1 MQGTMKQNQLYQEKG
16 WFSAMERRKSSLSRA
31 CALQKICAVRMS
43 ARSAMMLHGVASSYP
58 VAMVLHVLHVQGGII
73 LI

>member
-1 MQGTMKQNQLYQEKG
+1 
-16 WFSAMERRKSSLSRA
+16 MERRKSSLSRA
-31 CALQKICAVRMS
+31 CALQKIRAVIMS

-58 VAMVLHVLHVQGGII
+58 VAMVLHVLRVQGGIT